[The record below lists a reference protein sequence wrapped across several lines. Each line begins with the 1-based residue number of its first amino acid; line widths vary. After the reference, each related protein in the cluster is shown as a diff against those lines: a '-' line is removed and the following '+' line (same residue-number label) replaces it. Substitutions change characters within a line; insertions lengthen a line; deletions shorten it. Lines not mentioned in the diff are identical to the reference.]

1 MGKGGGG
8 SSNPF
13 GGGVIGKFVGGVQG
27 LHQDWTGV
35 SDQAEAAGRAAQAAE
50 AEARRQR
57 AELIT
62 EGRSQQA
69 EVMRLA
75 QASPSELRAYE
86 GSLTAAFRQNEQDLK
101 LMDSIDPALMEASS
115 QVLSLLKGESLSMGK
130 SYESSRA
137 MARSKLVDQLRAQY
151 GPGAE
156 ASSIGQRALQDF
168 DAKTAEG
175 AFGMQQQSLGS
186 LMGILQ
192 ARPTMANSFGM
203 LTQAGQNFSGIQ
215 NRMVGAQLQSGS
227 NMLQAMT
234 GGNQQVMNTVG
245 SQYTEQL
252 VRGRGQQQN
261 HQTGVS
267 FMSSMLGGGM
277 GGGGK

>member
-8 SSNPF
+8 LNIFGSSDGF
-13 GGGVIGKFVGGVQG
+13 LG
-27 LHQDWTGV
+27 LQQTHQRWTGV
-35 SDQAEAAGRAAQAAE
+35 SDQAEAAGGAARAAE

-57 AELIT
+57 EELLA
-62 EGRSQQA
+62 EGRTQQSA
-69 EVMRLA
+69 AMSLA
-75 QASPSELRAYE
+75 QASPSELRAYQ
-86 GSLTAAFRQNEQDLK
+86 GSLETAFRQNEQDLK

-115 QVLSLLKGESLSMGK
+115 QVLSLLRGDQTSMGK
-130 SYESSRA
+130 SYETSRA
-137 MARSKLVDQLRAQY
+137 SARAKLVDSLRAQY

-168 DAKTAEG
+168 DAKSAEG

-186 LMGILQ
+186 LMGLMN
-192 ARPTMANSFGM
+192 ARPTAANSFGM

-215 NRMVGAQLQSGS
+215 NRLTQTQLQSGS

-245 SQYTEQL
+245 SQFTEQL
-252 VRGRGQQQN
+252 VRGRGQQQD
-261 HQTGVS
+261 HQTGVE
-267 FMSSMLGGGM
+267 FMGQMFGGGG